1 MYNCGNSE
9 EAKLIGNEMFKR
21 NDYENA
27 YKYYTIAIEMY
38 ENLKIKLNNDSLST
52 YYANRAN
59 VLFNQNKFKE
69 VIEDC
74 DKSISLNYLNV
85 KSYYRKAKAFINLK
99 EFGKAKETL
108 EKCKLINI
116 DYPEIDN
123 LLKEISK

>member
-38 ENLKIKLNNDSLST
+38 ENLKTKLNKYSLST